1 MSLNYEQP
9 SVDSKDRS
17 IGEIISNAFNL
28 SEPQLQQILQHQK
41 ANGVKFGEAAVSLG
55 MIKREDVLWALSQQF
70 HYPYSNQNTGQDQ
83 VSEELVV
90 ATQPFGEYAEIF
102 RDVRSQLLMEA
113 PQGLARRAIAV
124 VSPGAGDGKSFFASN
139 LAVAFSQLGGRTVLV
154 DADMRTPRQHE
165 IFGIDGASSGL
176 SGVLSGRTETNVI
189 RPVQAL
195 PNLYVMPVGTIP
207 PNPLELIQRPAFGM
221 MLQELLSKFEHVIV
235 DSAAANRGADAK
247 LIAATCGSALV
258 LGRKNVTKMN
268 DLNDLVKAI
277 SKNSK
282 VLGMLINDF

>member
-1 MSLNYEQP
+1 MSLNHEQP
-9 SVDSKDRS
+9 SVDKDRS

-41 ANGVKFGEAAVSLG
+41 TNGVKFGEAAVSLG

>member
-9 SVDSKDRS
+9 SVDDKERS

-28 SEPQLQQILQHQK
+28 SEHQLQQVLQHQK
-41 ANGVKFGEAAVSLG
+41 ANGVKFGEAAVALG

-70 HYPYSNQNTGQDQ
+70 HYPYSNQNVSQDQ
-83 VSEELVV
+83 VSDELVV

-113 PQGLARRAIAV
+113 PQGLGRRAIAV
-124 VSPGAGDGKSFFASN
+124 VSPASGDGKSFFAAN

-154 DADMRTPRQHE
+154 DADLRTPRQHE

-189 RPVQAL
+189 RPVKAL

-258 LGRKNVTKMN
+258 MGRKNVTKMN
-268 DLNDLVKAI
+268 ALNDLVKAI
-277 SKNSK
+277 GKNTK
-282 VLGMLINDF
+282 VLGMLVNDF

>member
-1 MSLNYEQP
+1 MSLNYEQT
-9 SVDSKDRS
+9 VLDNKDRS

-28 SEPQLQQILQHQK
+28 SEQQLQQVLQHQK
-41 ANGVKFGEAAVSLG
+41 ANNVKFGEAAVALG
-55 MIKREDVLWALSQQF
+55 MIKREDVLWALAQQF
-70 HYPYSNQNTGQDQ
+70 HYPYSNQNASQDQ
-83 VSEELVV
+83 VNPELVV

-102 RDVRSQLLMEA
+102 RDVRSQLLLEA

-124 VSPGAGDGKSFFASN
+124 VSPNAGDGKSFFAAN

-165 IFGIDGASSGL
+165 IFGIDNVSTGL

-189 RPVQAL
+189 RPVKAL

-207 PNPLELIQRPAFGM
+207 PNPLELIQRPAFGL
-221 MLQELLSKFEHVIV
+221 MLQELLSKFDHVIV

-247 LIAATCGSALV
+247 LTAATCGSALV
-258 LGRKNVTKMN
+258 IGRRNVSKMN
-268 DLNDLVKAI
+268 ELNDLVKTI
-277 SKNSK
+277 TKNSK
-282 VLGMLINDF
+282 VLGMLMNDF